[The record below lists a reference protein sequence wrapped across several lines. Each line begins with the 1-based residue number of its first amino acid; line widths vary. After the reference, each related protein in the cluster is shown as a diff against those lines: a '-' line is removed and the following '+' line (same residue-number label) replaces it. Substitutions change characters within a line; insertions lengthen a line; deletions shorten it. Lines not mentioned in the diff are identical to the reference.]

1 MYIQYMRKVSHRK
14 NNQHIKDRTESF
26 DDDYFPCRKE
36 ITKLMH
42 ITNWLKLFVDVHNQ
56 IN

>member
-26 DDDYFPCRKE
+26 DDYFPCRKDNC
-36 ITKLMH
+36 KLMH
-42 ITNWLKLFVDVHNQ
+42 ITNWLKLFVDMYNQ